1 MFVPTSFEFK
11 TIQDQ
16 LKWAVVLFSYQK
28 LCASKANINM
38 RKKLIPFSLG
48 KAQPPQ
54 IFYNHESI
62 YWNRMQL
69 PLENLTW
76 NYGEDMVVC
85 EEFETAL
92 YDLTVWFPEKT
103 WNVERKWFS
112 FSQGHSY
119 TYFIQTPDHTCLWC
133 KIANNAG
140 ICTCLISQQEDN
152 KFPFYPRR
160 GFCSMLVFY
169 SN

>member
-1 MFVPTSFEFK
+1 
-11 TIQDQ
+11 
-16 LKWAVVLFSYQK
+16 
-28 LCASKANINM
+28 
-38 RKKLIPFSLG
+38 
-48 KAQPPQ
+48 
-54 IFYNHESI
+54 
-62 YWNRMQL
+62 MQL

-76 NYGEDMVVC
+76 NGGDMVVC

-92 YDLTVWFPEKT
+92 YDLINSVTPWKKNGILKGNDFHSVK
-103 WNVERKWFS
+103 
-112 FSQGHSY
+112 GIYSY

-152 KFPFYPRR
+152 KFPSYPRR

>member
-1 MFVPTSFEFK
+1 MSRRFVFLSESMCLQGK
-11 TIQDQ
+11 Y
-16 LKWAVVLFSYQK
+16 KYEE
-28 LCASKANINM
+28 NINTFFTWQSSTAPDI
-38 RKKLIPFSLG
+38 LQSW
-48 KAQPPQ
+48 Q
-54 IFYNHESI
+54 

-76 NYGEDMVVC
+76 NYGENIAVR

-112 FSQGHSY
+112 FSQGYSY

-152 KFPFYPRR
+152 KFPSYPRR